1 MNGGAL
7 RVVTSLFLIALAAAS
22 GRAAPVPSEPP
33 SPEASGTAAT
43 PAATGTTGV
52 LGMVGGETVRIPGR
66 DTTLTAALFR
76 PDGSGPFPAVVALHG
91 CGGLG
96 KDSLDPRYRDWAKIL
111 NGRGF
116 VVLFPDS
123 FGSRGLG
130 SQCRVRARSITPERE
145 RTADAD
151 AARRWLQAQSYVRAD
166 RISLLGWS
174 NGGSSVL
181 WAVRPQSRTGRGGPD
196 FRSAV
201 AFYPGCARLVPRA
214 WSARVPTLVLIGG
227 ADDWTPAAAC
237 EQMVAGARGRSAL
250 TAIEIYPGAYHDFD
264 APGRPVRL
272 HTGLTFS
279 ADGSGRAH
287 SGSDPAARTDALQ
300 RVPQWLAR

>member
-1 MNGGAL
+1 M
-7 RVVTSLFLIALAAAS
+7 RVVTSLLFIVLATAP
-22 GRAAPVPSEPP
+22 GRAAPGPSEPP
-33 SPEASGTAAT
+33 AAEAAGMAAT
-43 PAATGTTGV
+43 PAASAPAGAF
-52 LGMVGGETVRIPGR
+52 GGEAVRIPSR

-76 PDGSGPFPAVVALHG
+76 PDGAGPFPAVVALHG
-91 CGGLG
+91 CGGLA
-96 KDSLDPRYRDWAKIL
+96 KESLDPRYRDWAKAL
-111 NGRGF
+111 NDRGF

-130 SQCRVRARSITPERE
+130 SQCRVRARSVTPERE

-181 WAVRPQSRTGRGGPD
+181 WAVRPQSRTERSSPD

-250 TAIEIYPGAYHDFD
+250 TAIEVYPGAYHDFD
-264 APGRPVRL
+264 APDRPVRL

-287 SGSDPAARTDALQ
+287 SGTNPAARADAFQ
-300 RVPQWLAR
+300 RAPAWLAR